1 MKKLITILLITSVI
15 ISAFS
20 VSVNAYEFI
29 VEDTGSGNIILYTEG
44 NRNNPEDTSD
54 ATYSSAWE
62 HTATCDGG
70 KGRITYGFDTH
81 LVNED
86 VVRTYHSTH
95 NHQAAVKNSGHNEES
110 ASATP
115 NCWTETVFLTH
126 AAKPIWKLLR

>member
-95 NHQAAVKNSGHNEES
+95 NHQAVVTNSSGREES
-110 ASATP
+110 ASASAGSS
-115 NCWTETVFLTH
+115 TETVFLTH